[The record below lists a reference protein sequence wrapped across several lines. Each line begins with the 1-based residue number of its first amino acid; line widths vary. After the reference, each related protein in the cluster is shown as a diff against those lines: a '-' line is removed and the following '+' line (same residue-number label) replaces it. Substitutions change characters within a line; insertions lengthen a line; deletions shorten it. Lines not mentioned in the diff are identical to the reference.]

1 MPVAPLALPLPSPR
15 PCGSALAARPGG
27 RLRSCGA
34 TRRTARGAAC
44 VSESVRSRAGRGVAR
59 RSPAS
64 DRVRPACA
72 RGDRGRRGLAAA
84 VRPERSAQGPTAER
98 APCLVAVIVGY
109 PARGS
114 VRLFGFARTTRE
126 SRLVATHR
134 ADTAHTIASPRRHA
148 TTPGHAR
155 IIMISAQPN
164 THRHDRISICRARES
179 RGTST
184 TMHEHTPRPYRVACS
199 VDVSPAAHG
208 RRRPAMDDA
217 RGCALR
223 HALRPWAV

>member
-1 MPVAPLALPLPSPR
+1 MPLPSPR

-64 DRVRPACA
+64 DTDRVRPACA

-109 PARGS
+109 PARFGS
-114 VRLFGFARTTRE
+114 VSPGQHA
-126 SRLVATHR
+126 SRDAPSR
-134 ADTAHTIASPRRHA
+134 PTAHTIASPRRHA

-199 VDVSPAAHG
+199 VDVSPAARG

>member
-1 MPVAPLALPLPSPR
+1 MPRASRPLALPLPSPR

-98 APCLVAVIVGY
+98 APCLVAGIVGY
-109 PARGS
+109 PARFGS
-114 VRLFGFARTTRE
+114 VSPGQHAIASRDAPSRHSTHNRVTPETRHDARPRSDYNDLRTTEHSSAR
-126 SRLVATHR
+126 SDL
-134 ADTAHTIASPRRHA
+134 DLPR
-148 TTPGHAR
+148 AR
-155 IIMISAQPN
+155 ITWN
-164 THRHDRISICRARES
+164 EHHDA
-179 RGTST
+179 
-184 TMHEHTPRPYRVACS
+184 
-199 VDVSPAAHG
+199 
-208 RRRPAMDDA
+208 
-217 RGCALR
+217 
-223 HALRPWAV
+223 